1 MRRLQ
6 RELLLTYLVMSFYHK
21 KHGNHRSVSLI
32 HVIIKYVSTWVVEE
46 HVQAPLLTNGRGKME
61 ENLHLV
67 LCVHQDLNRKQTPQ
81 LNQENQRRVYLH
93 RNHFQGMGKEL
104 GQRQQSSSTNQR
116 PRKLEE
122 TWKEL
127 EDHSHVGKATRE
139 EFPLFEKTARPRQ
152 TSEGGQRKE
161 YRDIMRLAPSDF
173 LLKIHNVLN
182 PSETRAKGDP
192 LMYSTLAR
200 QTPLCKEQHKEKWG
214 QDDLDIQHMV
224 PGIGFFLILYVCLK
238 FVKISNYYSS
248 LLPTLLPQ
256 AWILAMN
263 N

>member
-1 MRRLQ
+1 
-6 RELLLTYLVMSFYHK
+6 
-21 KHGNHRSVSLI
+21 
-32 HVIIKYVSTWVVEE
+32 
-46 HVQAPLLTNGRGKME
+46 
-61 ENLHLV
+61 
-67 LCVHQDLNRKQTPQ
+67 
-81 LNQENQRRVYLH
+81 
-93 RNHFQGMGKEL
+93 
-104 GQRQQSSSTNQR
+104 
-116 PRKLEE
+116 
-122 TWKEL
+122 
-127 EDHSHVGKATRE
+127 
-139 EFPLFEKTARPRQ
+139 
-152 TSEGGQRKE
+152 
-161 YRDIMRLAPSDF
+161 MRLAPSDF

-214 QDDLDIQHMV
+214 QDDRDIQHMV

-263 N
+263 NWIKGSLFHLPPAKLCFIASPDQTSSLLLSFYNPSFEKLPLTFLDWIASSLVSSQMWNAVKRRRRKWYGTSLWRWIARFWNPYLANSSL